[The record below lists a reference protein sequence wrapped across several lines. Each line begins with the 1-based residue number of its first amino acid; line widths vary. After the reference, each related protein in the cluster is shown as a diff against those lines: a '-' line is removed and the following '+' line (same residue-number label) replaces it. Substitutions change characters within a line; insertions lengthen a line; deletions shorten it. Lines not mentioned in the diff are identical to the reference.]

1 MSLGTPTRL
10 HTARACR
17 VRSNYNYSQ
26 SIALIFSFISR
37 PDGVSY
43 PDMMCKPS
51 SLSPS
56 YFQHH
61 PSKMARFRQKYMSW
75 RGFHSGQ
82 GTKRWKREIRPLPC
96 WFFIII
102 FLGLRIFLCATVS
115 SLTVKGTTYWGRSA
129 SGRNE
134 QERVELFFLCNPEKV
149 DPQAK
154 TRCKRVE
161 HTLNSTQTLYLCATK
176 INVNLMTIQ
185 TNTHWLCCVTWYV
198 ISLFF
203 NKCAFSILFYVAPRI
218 LVGASSNR
226 ILKLEYAPNSVKSP
240 CPQNS

>member
-134 QERVELFFLCNPEKV
+134 QERVELF
-149 DPQAK
+149 
-154 TRCKRVE
+154 
-161 HTLNSTQTLYLCATK
+161 
-176 INVNLMTIQ
+176 
-185 TNTHWLCCVTWYV
+185 YV
-198 ISLFF
+198 ILR
-203 NKCAFSILFYVAPRI
+203 KSIHRQKPA
-218 LVGASSNR
+218 AKESSIHWTR
-226 ILKLEYAPNSVKSP
+226 LKPCTCVLLKLTLIWWRYRPIHTDYVVLHGMLFLYFLTNAHSVSY
-240 CPQNS
+240 SMLLLGY

>member
-1 MSLGTPTRL
+1 MEKRNT
-10 HTARACR
+10 
-17 VRSNYNYSQ
+17 
-26 SIALIFSFISR
+26 SIALLIFYHNFSWFEDISVCNSVFV
-37 PDGVSY
+37 D
-43 PDMMCKPS
+43 CKRNYLLRT
-51 SLSPS
+51 LSI
-56 YFQHH
+56 
-61 PSKMARFRQKYMSW
+61 
-75 RGFHSGQ
+75 
-82 GTKRWKREIRPLPC
+82 WKK
-96 WFFIII
+96 WTGKGGII
-102 FLGLRIFLCATVS
+102 
-115 SLTVKGTTYWGRSA
+115 
-129 SGRNE
+129 
-134 QERVELFFLCNPEKV
+134 LCNPEKV